1 MAVEVVK
8 ILRMEKG
15 ERDRLIEE
23 EHLCRIAFRGERYP
37 HIAPFVYLFDGRF
50 MYFLSTKYGSK
61 IDFFRKDPHVS
72 VEVERYAPD
81 LSSYRFVTLRGRLA
95 EVSDPQEK
103 RGIREGFVDLIRR
116 KDLSLNVLLA
126 LGHSPEDPLDS
137 ILEEERSLIWKL
149 ADVEKVVGLKGGDG
163 I

>member
-50 MYFLSTKYGSK
+50 MYFLSTK
-61 IDFFRKDPHVS
+61 
-72 VEVERYAPD
+72 
-81 LSSYRFVTLRGRLA
+81 
-95 EVSDPQEK
+95 
-103 RGIREGFVDLIRR
+103 
-116 KDLSLNVLLA
+116 
-126 LGHSPEDPLDS
+126 
-137 ILEEERSLIWKL
+137 
-149 ADVEKVVGLKGGDG
+149 
-163 I
+163 